1 MPHTKQKSKDITFKE
16 KSLSFWQLGFMLS
29 AGQGL
34 ISMAIGRSIAQK
46 NGMGVAV
53 TSIWIGNFI
62 LFFIGLGIISM
73 TGQRSHTIQNIK
85 ENFKTRFAILPALVI
100 VSLFILWYA
109 AHIKYPTDL
118 IADFLSLKLGVVTN
132 DNTHLIRL
140 GAILGLICALACMWG
155 ISLIKWFNIVTF
167 PVQVLFFIV
176 ALTTFQDTGSLFPE
190 TWGFSFLGVTQIML
204 TWLPGTVNLSTFSR
218 HAKSRAHSILSLFFI
233 FVFHSIFQ
241 CFFILLDSKGVF
253 NAIFEASTV
262 SFPQVLSLAFILMSF
277 FSVNFLNIYWA
288 SIGWE
293 SFFKKEQGAKG
304 YAVIGLIG
312 TVVFIFFES
321 SHFLIGA
328 EVLGSIFIAT
338 LGIILIFS
346 ALVKVLI
353 QHRVRPIDKI
363 DNAICWLFGC
373 TVAVYTYLQY
383 KNGTTAALYGI
394 NASLIAC
401 ALVVFSE
408 ELWWSF
414 KKIKP
419 LG

>member
-1 MPHTKQKSKDITFKE
+1 MPHTKQKSKNITFKE

-34 ISMAIGRSIAQK
+34 ISMAIGRSIAGK
-46 NGMGVAV
+46 SGIGVAV

-85 ENFKTRFAILPALVI
+85 ENFKARFAIIPALII

-109 AHIKYPTDL
+109 VHIKYSTDL
-118 IADFLSLKLGVVTN
+118 TADFLSLKLGVDTS
-132 DNTHLIRL
+132 DNTHIIRL
-140 GAILGLICALACMWG
+140 GAILGLVCALACMWG
-155 ISLIKWFNIVTF
+155 ISLIKWFNIITF
-167 PVQVLFFIV
+167 PIQVLFFVV
-176 ALTTFQDTGSLFPE
+176 AIMTFKNSESLFPS
-190 TWGFSFLGVTQIML
+190 TWGFSFIGVMQVML

-253 NAIFEASTV
+253 VDIFKATEFSL
-262 SFPQVLSLAFILMSF
+262 PQIFSLIFILMSF

-321 SHFLIGA
+321 SQLLVGIEA
-328 EVLGSIFIAT
+328 LGSIFIAT

-346 ALVKVLI
+346 ALVKILI

-373 TVAVYTYLQY
+373 SVAIYAYFHF
-383 KNGTTAALYGI
+383 KNETAAALYGI
-394 NASLIAC
+394 NASLLVC
-401 ALVVFSE
+401 ALVVFAE
-408 ELWWSF
+408 ELWWSL
-414 KKIKP
+414 KKTKP